1 MINTCKNYLSKF
13 CLEIPERPVGSEGN
27 RLATRRFMEIVKEFN
42 WNVEPTV
49 FQALDWD
56 EDGAELSVD
65 GKKFEA
71 YPSPYSDGVELEI
84 ELTEARTLMELDRLD
99 CSGKIVLLHGDL
111 AKEQLMPK
119 NFIFFNP
126 EEHQRIIAS
135 LEKKNPAAIICATSR
150 NASLAGGVYPFPLI
164 EDGDF
169 DIPSV
174 FMTEE
179 EGVKLLPEI
188 GKQAHLISRT
198 RRIQGTAY
206 NLVARKGGAS
216 SKRIAIS
223 AHIDAKKG
231 TPGAI
236 DNATGV
242 IVLLLLAELLRD
254 YKGQIALEL
263 LPFNGEDYYAAS
275 GQMIYLDQ
283 NQDFWDD
290 ILLNINIDGAGYH
303 LGESALSPFNLPPDI
318 QQGVDSLIQNH
329 KGISKGI
336 PWVQGDHSIFLQQ
349 GIPAIAFSSQW
360 FINNIDTQDITHTQ
374 KDHPGI
380 VDCEKVVEIAQA
392 IHELINGIES

>member
-1 MINTCKNYLSKF
+1 
-13 CLEIPERPVGSEGN
+13 
-27 RLATRRFMEIVKEFN
+27 MEIVQGFN
-42 WNVEPTV
+42 WKVEPTV

-56 EDGAELSVD
+56 GNGAELSVE
-65 GKKFEA
+65 GTKFEV
-71 YPSPYSDGVELEI
+71 YPSPYSLGCELEL
-84 ELTEARTLMELDRLD
+84 ELAEAGTLHDLDQLD

-135 LEKKNPAAIICATSR
+135 LERKNPAPIICATSH

-164 EDGDF
+164 EDGDI

-174 FMTEE
+174 FMTDE
-179 EGVKLLPEI
+179 EGEKLLPEI
-188 GKQAHLISRT
+188 GKQTSLISRT
-198 RRIQGTAY
+198 RRIQGNAY

-283 NQDFWDD
+283 NHDYWDD
-290 ILLNINIDGAGYH
+290 ILLNINIDGAGFY
-303 LGESALSPFNLPPDI
+303 LGGSALSPFKLPPDI
-318 QQGVDSLIQNH
+318 QQGVDNLIQNH
-329 KGISKGI
+329 KGISEGI

-360 FINNIDTQDITHTQ
+360 FINNIDSQDITHTP

-392 IHELINGIES
+392 IHELINSIVS